1 MSLIELF
8 CKYLIFLFCLVS
20 SGFQCTDGND
30 TTVHPDTTNC
40 YYFYQCIGFNAYRMP
55 CPTGLQFN
63 VANGT
68 SDYSANAKSAYDG
81 SPATLVPP
89 IGMILSPIHN
99 NSYAYFLLS
108 IAKFMA
114 LNVAFLVY
122 V

>member
-1 MSLIELF
+1 M
-8 CKYLIFLFCLVS
+8 FCLVS
-20 SGFQCTDGND
+20 SGCQCTDGND
-30 TTVHPDTTNC
+30 TTLHPDTTNY

-55 CPTGLQFN
+55 CPAGLQFN

-68 SDYSANAKSAYDG
+68 CDYSANAKSVYDG

-99 NSYAYFLLS
+99 NS
-108 IAKFMA
+108 IAKFKA
-114 LNVAFLVY
+114 LNAAFLVY